1 MGLLSLASFS
11 INDRRVVIW
20 VLSDT
25 QTDRLFLSLTDG
37 STVWSSYIAK
47 ASIGDKQTTEAVF
60 KSLKSQDDVSFQYRV
75 IPTDD
80 NLQLLISRI
89 ITTDAGPIKQG
100 ILEALLVVEPDGA
113 HSIRAGF
120 QSCCEKIEAQRV
132 QLPFDSFILELLFNT
147 SQADRIRLHN
157 SNQRITQELDD
168 LRQHHDK
175 ACEAKLASEEQL
187 ICRIAD
193 IQADMEKNLLE
204 NREEIAKH
212 ISSTTE
218 HNVPNEPIALKAH
231 IDRISNSHDNVSSN
245 IEAALRHATQESVPA
260 YQANGTRKRRTCN
273 RSTSNVAKNLSKSGT
288 TSVEN
293 NVDVQQ
299 DDKRPKPSDEDL
311 FAQLE

>member
-120 QSCCEKIEAQRV
+120 QSCCEKIEAQR
-132 QLPFDSFILELLFNT
+132 
-147 SQADRIRLHN
+147 ADRIRLHN